1 MWAGAVLGV
10 AELRLEKWAGGWE
23 VGNEIV
29 VLDYWIVNAVF
40 WFRTL
45 KIDKFVKFQISC
57 QDFSWRGDWGV
68 YRRLLT
74 K

>member
-1 MWAGAVLGV
+1 MERSFGCEMWGGAVLGV

-40 WFRTL
+40 WFRGL
-45 KIDKFVKFQISC
+45 SKN
-57 QDFSWRGDWGV
+57 
-68 YRRLLT
+68 
-74 K
+74 